1 MKLLGNAMSNV
12 YVELVE
18 GLPTGDRDRTEPWG
32 GFILLE
38 FSG

>member
-1 MKLLGNAMSNV
+1 MKLLGSTMSNV
-12 YVELVE
+12 HEELVE

-32 GFILLE
+32 VFILLE